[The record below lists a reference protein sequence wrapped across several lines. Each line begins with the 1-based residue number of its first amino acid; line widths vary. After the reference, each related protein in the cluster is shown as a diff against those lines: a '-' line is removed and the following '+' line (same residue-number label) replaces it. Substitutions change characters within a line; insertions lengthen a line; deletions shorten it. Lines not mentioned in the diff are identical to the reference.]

1 MLAGRSMG
9 MRDGGMRDGGSVGGK
24 WESRAANGVAVAG
37 QTRIGAA
44 GIHTLVSFVWAHRA
58 TGMVPHEEK

>member
-9 MRDGGMRDGGSVGGK
+9 MRDAGCGMRDGGSVGGK

-37 QTRIGAA
+37 QIRIGAA
-44 GIHTLVSFVWAHRA
+44 GIRYAGWYLCVWAHRA
-58 TGMVPHEEK
+58 TGTP